1 MALSC
6 GLVGLPTVGKT
17 TFFNL
22 LTHAGVDTSAFFT
35 GKTDTRTGI
44 CSIPDARIDFLAQV
58 FKPRKTTYAQLQVVD
73 VPGLVR
79 GSSQGQGVGNQFLE
93 HVREVDAL
101 VQVVRAFENPDVLHV
116 DGSVGPF
123 RDIQTINVE
132 LLLADLQLV
141 ETRMER
147 IRGGKQKKEQLE
159 ELKVLEKCAQAF
171 GNEKYFRELDLEPE
185 EKAAVSHLQFLTE
198 KPVIIAINIDEHQLE
213 QHSYPQAPEVRTYA
227 QQTGIPLLE
236 ICAQIEVEIDTL
248 EPGEQEEF
256 MRSLGIEEA
265 GIKRLARAMY
275 SHLGLISFLT
285 AGEDEVRAWTIPAG
299 TNAKRAAGK
308 VHSDMERGFIRAE
321 VVAFDDLKR
330 CGSVANAREQGLVR
344 LEGKDYV
351 VADGDI
357 INFRFNV

>member
-22 LTHAGVDTSAFFT
+22 LTHVGADTSAFFT
-35 GKTDTRTGI
+35 GKTDTRTGV
-44 CSIPDARIDFLAQV
+44 CLIPDARIDFLSEI

-73 VPGLVR
+73 VPGLMR

-101 VQVVRAFENPDVLHV
+101 VHIVRAFENPSVLHI
-116 DGSVGPF
+116 DGSVDPL

-147 IRGGKQKKEQLE
+147 IRSGKQKREQLA
-159 ELKVLEKCAQAF
+159 ELKVLEKCAEAF
-171 GNEKYFRELDLEPE
+171 SDEKYFREVDLGPE
-185 EKAAVSHLQFLTE
+185 EKAAIAHLRFLTE
-198 KPVIIAINIDEHQLE
+198 KPVIIVVNIDEKQLD
-213 QHSYPQAPEVRTYA
+213 QNSYPQAEGVRAYA
-227 QQTGIPLLE
+227 EQAGIPLLE
-236 ICAQIEVEIDTL
+236 ICAQIEAEINALD
-248 EPGEQEEF
+248 PREQEEF
-256 MRSLGIEEA
+256 MRSLGIKEA
-265 GIKRLARAMY
+265 GIKRLAQSMY

-285 AGEDEVRAWTIPAG
+285 AGEDEVRAWTIPRG

-308 VHSDMERGFIRAE
+308 IHSDMERGFIRAE
-321 VVAFDDLKR
+321 VVAFEDLKR
-330 CGSVANAREQGLVR
+330 CGSIARAREQGLVR
-344 LEGKDYV
+344 LEGKDYIV
-351 VADGDI
+351 KDGDV